1 MIITKGN
8 VIKIRG
14 GIKIVEY
21 TSITF
26 EVTISGD
33 VVGGSYYNESNFPLY
48 PFFQEG
54 ISGEVKT
61 YSNKAYKYDSFNK
74 RWQKLELQ
82 PFGVIG
88 TKNQIQQSGNQFYK
102 FTGIDTL
109 NPAWNIQ
116 SVSEMQALTFP
127 FGKDITLWVDG
138 FGAAIGDDNKRRE
151 GIVYVKDS
159 NGEIAQGSVYSWNS
173 IEYKWDA
180 VVDYIGLSFTD
191 QNNQNIISE
200 VNGFINDKLEGPI
213 KELTSTDQL
222 KQYLTR

>member
-1 MIITKGN
+1 
-8 VIKIRG
+8 
-14 GIKIVEY
+14 
-21 TSITF
+21 
-26 EVTISGD
+26 
-33 VVGGSYYNESNFPLY
+33 
-48 PFFQEG
+48 
-54 ISGEVKT
+54 
-61 YSNKAYKYDSFNK
+61 
-74 RWQKLELQ
+74 
-82 PFGVIG
+82 
-88 TKNQIQQSGNQFYK
+88 
-102 FTGIDTL
+102 
-109 NPAWNIQ
+109 
-116 SVSEMQALTFP
+116 MQALTFP

-138 FGAAIGDDNKRRE
+138 FGAAIGNDNKKRE

>member
-8 VIKIRG
+8 VVKIGG
-14 GIKIVEY
+14 GIKIIES
-21 TSITF
+21 TSIVF
-26 EVTISGD
+26 EVIISGEVAD
-33 VVGGSYYNESNFPLY
+33 NSYYNSANFPLY
-48 PFFQEG
+48 PFDEEG
-54 ISGEVKT
+54 IPGEIRTYNNKT
-61 YSNKAYKYDSFNK
+61 YRYNYG
-74 RWQKLELQ
+74 RWFLLDLT
-82 PFGVIG
+82 PFGIIG
-88 TKNQIQQSGNQFYK
+88 TKDQIRQSGNLFYK
-102 FTGIDTL
+102 FTGIDVS
-109 NPAWNIQ
+109 NPAWDIQ
-116 SVSEMQALTFP
+116 SVSEMKALTFP
-127 FGKDITLWVDG
+127 FGKVITLWVDG
-138 FGAAIGDDNKRRE
+138 FGAAIGNDNKKRE